1 MVPKKLV
8 LIPAVCLLL
17 LIGIVLPTNAYAVRM
32 TPSENITPNYDYISV
47 IGATLTIGNKG
58 HATAGGYVYY
68 LGDYDSTLTI
78 ELQRQNG
85 NGWSVVKSWEKS
97 FTGKGHHSFEKEYYV
112 TSGNTYRVVTIATIK
127 QGNKILETATSTSS
141 EVKY

>member
-1 MVPKKLV
+1 M
-8 LIPAVCLLL
+8 
-17 LIGIVLPTNAYAVRM
+17 
-32 TPSENITPNYDYISV
+32 
-47 IGATLTIGNKG
+47 
-58 HATAGGYVYY
+58 
-68 LGDYDSTLTI
+68 GDYDSTLTI

-112 TSGNTYRVVTIATIK
+112 ASGNTYNVVTTATIK